1 MIYPKLYV
9 VDVKLYIGLLSVPF
23 NLSVMAGKLQI
34 GARLTSS
41 LWCIGATD
49 ICNHFGAILR

>member
-41 LWCIGATD
+41 LWC
-49 ICNHFGAILR
+49 N